1 LRNVSFGVDTRCRSL
16 GLVLSLSHSY
26 AKKNCLWGCA
36 VNWVRKLTHEINN
49 LTKKKKRKKKV
60 IYNPDGFLE
69 QLTTRPHKTTFL
81 EELTWTEK

>member
-36 VNWVRKLTHEINN
+36 VNRVRKLTHEINN
-49 LTKKKKRKKKV
+49 LTKKKKKK
-60 IYNPDGFLE
+60 
-69 QLTTRPHKTTFL
+69 
-81 EELTWTEK
+81 EKGYLQPGWLFGAVNHTASQNNFP